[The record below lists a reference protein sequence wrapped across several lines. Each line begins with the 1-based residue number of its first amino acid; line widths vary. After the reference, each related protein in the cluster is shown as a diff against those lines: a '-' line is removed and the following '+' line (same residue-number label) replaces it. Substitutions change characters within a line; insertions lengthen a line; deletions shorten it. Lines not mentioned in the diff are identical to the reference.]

1 MAIML
6 DLEGKTAIVTG
17 AGRGIGRDI
26 SLLLAESGV
35 NIAVI
40 DVDAAGA
47 AETVSR
53 VRKAGADSMAFEC
66 DITDSEAVAGCLQKV
81 LDWNDRVDYLINNA
95 GITRDNLLL
104 RMKDEEWES
113 VIKVNLTG
121 AYNFTKALSRH
132 MLRNRAGRIVNIA
145 SVIGLMGN
153 AGQSNYAA
161 SKAGLIGFTKSVARE
176 FAPRGITVNA
186 IAPGFIETAMTGVL
200 PEETRERMLG
210 RIPMGRF
217 GSGRDVA
224 AIVLFLVS
232 ELGSYVT
239 GQVVNCDGGMVML

>member
-1 MAIML
+1 M
-6 DLEGKTAIVTG
+6 DVEGKTALVTG

-26 SLLLAESGV
+26 SVLLAESGV
-35 NIAVI
+35 NVAVI
-40 DVDAAGA
+40 DVNAEGA

-53 VRKAGADSMAFEC
+53 VRKAGVDSKAFEC
-66 DITDSEAVAGCLQKV
+66 DITDSDAVAKCAQEV
-81 LDWNDRVDYLINNA
+81 LDWGGRVDFLVNNA

-121 AYNFTKALSRH
+121 AYNFTKAVSRH
-132 MLRNRAGRIVNIA
+132 MLRNRFGRIVNIA

-176 FAPRGITVNA
+176 LAPRGITVNA
-186 IAPGFIETAMTGVL
+186 IAPGFIETAMTEVL
-200 PEETRERMLG
+200 PEETKERMRG
-210 RIPMGRF
+210 QIPLGRF

-232 ELGSYVT
+232 ELGSYIT
-239 GQVVNCDGGMVML
+239 GQVVNCDGGMVMV